1 MQSVK
6 ALAAKW
12 AGMGTARMSKKKSN
26 FDPVGW
32 VILGALAFGIYQFG
46 IADHGATRAAAA
58 KPQPSASAA
67 PSKPA
72 SVPLTE
78 PRFVN
83 VASLNV
89 RHTPDPS
96 GALIMALPKGT
107 QLRVL
112 DRQNGWLLVDL
123 NPTLEGWVMERLTTT
138 QTPGQ
143 RYNPPAN
150 LKSSR

>member
-1 MQSVK
+1 
-6 ALAAKW
+6 
-12 AGMGTARMSKKKSN
+12 MGRHGDRERMAKKKSN

-46 IADHGATRAAAA
+46 IADHGATSTRATA

-67 PSKPA
+67 PSKSA
-72 SVPLTE
+72 SVPLKE

-107 QLRVL
+107 QLKVL
-112 DRQNGWLLVDL
+112 DRRNGWLLVDL

-138 QTPGQ
+138 QAPGR
-143 RYNPPAN
+143 RYTPPASV
-150 LKSSR
+150 KGSR

>member
-1 MQSVK
+1 M
-6 ALAAKW
+6 A
-12 AGMGTARMSKKKSN
+12 KKKSN

-46 IADHGATRAAAA
+46 IADHGATATRAAR
-58 KPQPSASAA
+58 PQPSAAAA

-72 SVPLTE
+72 AVPLTE

-96 GALIMALPKGT
+96 GALIMALPQGT
-107 QLRVL
+107 QLKVL

-143 RYNPPAN
+143 RYTPPAN